1 MDSIRVGDFELYPS
15 ERVLSSEGRPV
26 ELGARAFDMLLV
38 LVENPGRLVTKA
50 TLLDRVWPKVIVD
63 ENNLPA
69 QIASLRR
76 VLGAEAIR
84 TVPGFGYRLELQ
96 VSRPEAGDTV
106 ADASGATTSLGAT
119 PTSAAPVP
127 EDVAVSTSP
136 FVAADDPREHGPRL
150 SVPRRTWPNRLGP
163 LVGRDDEVRDVQ
175 ATLCRSCLVTV
186 VGVAGVGKTRLA
198 QEILARAAEKP
209 DAAVAW
215 ISLGPIR
222 EPQHIP
228 SAIAIGLGLS
238 LPDGV
243 DGFAALS
250 QALEHVPV
258 LLILDCAEHLVDALA
273 TPLADL
279 ISQTQSV
286 RALVTSQVPL
296 GIAGEIVY
304 RLAVLPVPDRY
315 ASQEEAAR
323 CAAVELFAQRA
334 GAADRKFELCATNT
348 PLVAEICRRLDGIP
362 LALELAAARV
372 PALGLATL
380 LERLDDRFRLLKLA
394 GRAAEPRHNT
404 LHAAFDWSY
413 SLLPTA
419 EQRIFNLL
427 GTFTGSFSLKAAVT
441 CVVDEATDASE
452 AVDLISRLVDRS
464 LVTVLAADPPRYT
477 LLETARHYAL
487 GRLTAEGELQEAR
500 ARMAAAVLELIDLAY
515 EEYWSL
521 DEAIWLH
528 RYEPDLDN
536 VRTAIDWALV
546 HDSALGVALFGSA
559 WPLFV
564 ETDLYGEG
572 RTRYSQVLALL
583 SDSLPRI
590 RVGRFWEAIAAYDS
604 TRQCDRARYAAD
616 LAAAKYS
623 ETSDVRSHYYAL
635 MQIAFS
641 WRVDTAAARA
651 AFDAA
656 RVLEDPAWPPRVLTH
671 GAMTEGALLMS
682 AGKLVEAR
690 AAYERAVRLA
700 LVTSERQAF
709 AASVSMVELDIA
721 CGNTAGALTLGR
733 PLALSLRHLGR
744 RETLF
749 ELLVLIF
756 SAMLINGE
764 IAEAR
769 SIGAE
774 LFRLALRID
783 TSRLYTAL
791 DAMALLACEEGR
803 YDAAARI
810 ALYADFTHEGHG
822 LVRRR
827 PAEERMRIAVVATLD
842 ESLGPQWR
850 TTFDDSLGLV
860 DEEAACSLALGFSA

>member
-1 MDSIRVGDFELYPS
+1 VDSIRVGDFDLYPS
-15 ERVLSSEGRPV
+15 ERVLSTEGKPV
-26 ELGARAFDMLLV
+26 EIGARAFDMLLV
-38 LVENPGRLVTKA
+38 LIENPGRLVTKA
-50 TLLDRVWPKVIVD
+50 TLLDRVWPKLVVD

-84 TVPGFGYRLELQ
+84 TVPGFGYRLELR
-96 VSRPEAGDTV
+96 VV
-106 ADASGATTSLGAT
+106 CGAL
-119 PTSAAPVP
+119 PQPVP
-127 EDVAVSTSP
+127 EVVPTLDPAPASIP
-136 FVAADDPREHGPRL
+136 AAMEEQRERVPRL

-163 LVGRDDEVRDVQ
+163 LVGREDQVRDVQ
-175 ATLCRSCLVTV
+175 VALARSCLVTV

-198 QEILARAAEKP
+198 QEILAREAEKP
-209 DAAVAW
+209 HAAVAW
-215 ISLGPIR
+215 IPLGPIR
-222 EPQHIP
+222 DAQHIP

-243 DGFAALS
+243 DGFTALS
-250 QALEHVPV
+250 QALENVPV
-258 LLILDCAEHLVDALA
+258 LLILDSAEHLVDSLA

-296 GIAGEIVY
+296 GLSGEVVY
-304 RLAVLPVPDRY
+304 RLAVLPVPDRC
-315 ASQEEAAR
+315 ASDDEAAR
-323 CAAVELFAQRA
+323 YAAVELFAQRA
-334 GAADRKFELCATNT
+334 GAADRTFELCATNT
-348 PLVAEICRRLDGIP
+348 RMVAEICRRLDGIP

-372 PALGLATL
+372 PALGLVVL

-413 SLLPTA
+413 GLLPA
-419 EQRIFNLL
+419 SEQRIFNLL
-427 GTFTGSFSLKAAVT
+427 GTFTGSFSLKAAVK
-441 CVVDEATDASE
+441 CVADEATDASE

-487 GRLTAEGELQEAR
+487 GRLAANGELQAAR
-500 ARMAAAVLELIDLAY
+500 GRMAAAVLELIDQAY
-515 EEYWSL
+515 EEYWSV
-521 DEAIWLH
+521 DEEIWLH

-536 VRTAIDWALV
+536 VRAAIDWALV
-546 HDSALGVALFGSA
+546 NDAALGVALFGSA

-583 SDSLPRI
+583 SDSLSRI
-590 RVGRFWEAIAAYDS
+590 RIGRFWEAIAAYDS

-616 LAAAKYS
+616 LAAAKYA
-623 ETSDVRSHYYAL
+623 ETSHVRSHYYAL
-635 MQIAFS
+635 MQIAFN
-641 WRVDTAAARA
+641 WRVDTSAARA

-656 RVLEDPAWPPRVLTH
+656 RTLEDPAWPARILTY

-700 LVTSERQAF
+700 LLTSERQAL
-709 AASVSMVELDIA
+709 AASVCMVELDIA
-721 CGNTAGALTLGR
+721 CGNTAAALQLGR
-733 PLALSLRHLGR
+733 PLAASLRHLGR
-744 RETLF
+744 RETCF
-749 ELLVLIF
+749 ELLVLMF
-756 SAMLINGE
+756 SALLITRE
-764 IAEAR
+764 MDEAR
-769 SIGAE
+769 SVGAE
-774 LFRLALRID
+774 LFALALRID

-791 DAMALLACEEGR
+791 DAMTLLTCEERR

-810 ALYADFTHEGHG
+810 AVYADVTHEVHG

-827 PAEERMRIAVVATLD
+827 PAEERMRTAALKVLD
-842 ESLGPQWR
+842 ETLGSQWR
-850 TTFDDSLGLV
+850 TTFDDSRGLS